1 MEPALEVTGDRIF
14 KANRSI
20 KREREMT
27 APELNKEANAPRSRA
42 FFPFLVLGIGIA
54 LSILLHF
61 VIRDSVEGEAQLRF
75 ERQASDAQH
84 VIEARIHS
92 YADVMYGLRALFSA
106 SSVSR
111 TEFHRYVAGL
121 ELAYRYPGF
130 WGINYAEWVTHD
142 AKVRFEARVRKD
154 TGLDPRGYP
163 KFSIIPPGDRPE
175 YYVLTYLEPMAGNE
189 SVFGLDI
196 STNPAAKNPRAIAEA
211 LASARDSGK
220 LTSSGQLLRQK
231 SFTGLSMRLPV
242 YRPGMPVATVEQRR
256 AAYLGSVGAG
266 FRVKELMRGVLD
278 DHALEVM
285 RFKLY
290 EAGPAENYAAAR
302 QPVGAD
308 HLLFDS
314 NELFNKTAGTA
325 VDASNEDSSFKTV
338 LPIEVAGRIWEV
350 HFRTPTKAIIDRTD
364 LMLPWLTLAAGL
376 VSSFL
381 LFLALYSLASS
392 RRRAVEIASV
402 ITKDLRESEA
412 SLAQA
417 QHMAR
422 LGNWSF
428 DLANGTMDW
437 SAEMYR
443 IFGFNPAFP
452 PPPYE
457 DFLRH
462 IHAKDRASFNE
473 ALQEALRA
481 SQDCKI
487 EHRIVLK
494 DGITRWV
501 QTIAQP
507 AQNARQA
514 VVRGTVMDITESKLA
529 ALRLQVEHR
538 VAQLVASTEDP
549 DQAMPQIIETICTG
563 FGWEC
568 GSHWSLDKDGA
579 LLRCSTSW
587 GEKAPAIWEFLAL
600 TKKMSAPNGVDLPG
614 RAWANRELLFVKDVA
629 SEQGF
634 SRTAAA
640 QQAGLHGALALP
652 IIAGGRV
659 FGVIEL
665 FSAEPVQ
672 PDEALSQLL
681 KSLSAQIGQCL
692 QRRLAEDQLRF
703 IATHD
708 PLTELPNRAMFNE
721 RLRHALHQGVRYNR
735 GLAVM
740 FIDIDRFKVVND
752 SLGHGA
758 GDRLLQTCAKRLTEC
773 LRESDIVAR
782 LGGDEFVV
790 MIENFT
796 GPRDAIAVAQKI
808 LQDLAKPF
816 FVDGQEFLMSAS
828 IGISTF
834 PDDGADV
841 ETLVKNADIAMYRA
855 KDQGRNNYQFYSAQM
870 NKHTFER
877 LAMESSLRRAVE
889 RSEFLLHYQPKLDLR
904 TGAIAGVEA
913 LIRWKHPDWGMV
925 SPAQF
930 IPLAEETGLI
940 VQIGEWVL
948 KTACEQSR
956 QWRDQGIPGVRVAV
970 NLSARQFAQK
980 TLLQDVAKIIAQSGL
995 TPESLE
1001 LEITESMVMHNAE
1014 HARETL
1020 EKLKAMGVSLSID
1033 DFGTGYSSLA
1043 YLKRFPIDCI
1053 KVDRSFIKDI
1063 PTDADDMAITK
1074 GVIALG
1080 HSLRLKVVAE
1090 GVETAEQ
1097 RDFLQANDC
1106 DEFQGFLFSKPLP
1119 AEEVTALLK
1128 NHSRKPN
1135 LTVVEPRK
1143 RA

>member
-1 MEPALEVTGDRIF
+1 
-14 KANRSI
+14 
-20 KREREMT
+20 MT
-27 APELNKEANAPRSRA
+27 ATAMTATDLNKEANAPRGKG
-42 FFPFLVLGIGIA
+42 FFPFLVLGIGIG

-61 VIRDSVEGEAQLRF
+61 VIKDNVQGEAQLRF

-84 VIEARIHS
+84 VIEARIKS
-92 YADVMYGLRALFSA
+92 YADVLHGLAALFST
-106 SSVSR
+106 SNSISR
-111 TEFHRYVAGL
+111 AEFRRYVVAL
-121 ELAYRYPGF
+121 DLPNRYPGF
-130 WGINYAEWVTHD
+130 QGLNYAEYVPHD
-142 AKVRFEARVRKD
+142 AKAGFEARVRRD
-154 TGLDPRGYP
+154 TSLGPRGFP
-163 KFSIIPPGDRPE
+163 NFAIKPAGDRSE
-175 YYVLTYLEPMAGNE
+175 YFVLNYLEPLAGNE
-189 SVFGLDI
+189 LAFGLDI
-196 STNPAAKNPRAIAEA
+196 ASNPPVATA
-211 LASARDSGK
+211 LAAARANGK
-220 LTSSGQLLRQK
+220 LTSSGRLLDVGGNR
-231 SFTGLSMRLPV
+231 SVALAMRLPT
-242 YRPGMPVATVEQRR
+242 YRIGMPVETAEERG

-266 FRVKELMRGVLD
+266 FRVRELIQGALD
-278 DHALEVM
+278 KSKLQHL
-285 RFKLY
+285 RFRLY
-290 EAGPAENYAAAR
+290 DSGPAKDNTPSAAIR
-302 QPVGAD
+302 ED
-308 HLLFDS
+308 RLLFDS
-314 NELFNKTAGTA
+314 DDLLDTSLKVSNAGDPDTLFAT
-325 VDASNEDSSFKTV
+325 S
-338 LPIEVAGRIWEV
+338 LPTEVGGRIWDV
-350 HFRTPTKAIIDRTD
+350 RFTAKKSAIIDRTD
-364 LMLPWLTLAAGL
+364 ALLPWLTLAAGL
-376 VSSFL
+376 VSSLL
-381 LFLALYSLASS
+381 LFFALYSLASS
-392 RRRAVEIASV
+392 RSRALQIAKV

-422 LGNWSF
+422 LGNWSL
-428 DLANGTMDW
+428 DLANGTMEW
-437 SAEMYR
+437 SAETYR
-443 IFGFNPAFP
+443 IFGFNPAFS

-457 DFLRH
+457 DFLRR
-462 IHAKDRASFNE
+462 IHVKDRASFNE
-473 ALQEALRA
+473 ALQETLRA

-487 EHRIVLK
+487 EHRITLK

-501 QTIAQP
+501 HTIAQP
-507 AQNARQA
+507 AQNAQQA
-514 VVRGTVMDITESKLA
+514 VVRGTIMDITESKLA

-587 GEKAPAIWEFLAL
+587 GEKTPAIWEFLAL

-614 RAWANRELLFVKDVA
+614 RAWANRELLFVKDIA

-634 SRTAAA
+634 SRTTAA

-681 KSLSAQIGQCL
+681 KSLSAQIGQCF
-692 QRRLAEDQLRF
+692 QRKLAEDQLRF

-758 GDRLLQTCAKRLTEC
+758 GDRLLQNCAKRLTEC

-808 LQDLAKPF
+808 LHGLAKPF

-889 RSEFLLHYQPKLDLR
+889 RSEFLLHYQPKLDLQ

-913 LIRWKHPDWGMV
+913 LVRWKHPDWGMV

-980 TLLQDVAKIIAQSGL
+980 SLLQDVARIIAESGL

-1001 LEITESMVMHNAE
+1001 LEITESMVMQNAE
-1014 HARETL
+1014 HATETL
-1020 EKLKAMGVSLSID
+1020 QKLKAMGVSLAID

-1053 KVDRSFIKDI
+1053 KIDRSFIKDI
-1063 PTDADDMAITK
+1063 PVDADDMAITK

>member
-1 MEPALEVTGDRIF
+1 
-14 KANRSI
+14 
-20 KREREMT
+20 MT
-27 APELNKEANAPRSRA
+27 ASQERPVQAQRGKTL
-42 FFPFLVLGIGIA
+42 FPFLVLGIGVA
-54 LSILLHF
+54 LSLLLHF
-61 VIRDSVEGEAQLRF
+61 VIRDNVKGEAQLRF

-84 VIEARIHS
+84 VIEARIKS
-92 YADVMYGLRALFSA
+92 YADVLHGLGALFNTSNSIPRA
-106 SSVSR
+106 
-111 TEFHRYVAGL
+111 EFRRYVAAL
-121 ELAYRYPGF
+121 DLPYRYPGF
-130 WGINYAEWVTHD
+130 QGLNYAEYVPHK
-142 AKVRFEARVRKD
+142 ARARFEARVRSD
-154 TGLDPRGYP
+154 TSLDPKGYP
-163 KFSIIPPGDRPE
+163 NFTIKPAGDRPE
-175 YYVLTYLEPMAGNE
+175 YFVLNYLEPLAGNE
-189 SVFGLDI
+189 LAFGLDI
-196 STNPAAKNPRAIAEA
+196 ASNPPVAAA
-211 LASARDSGK
+211 LAAARDSGQ
-220 LTSSGQLLRQK
+220 LTSSGRLRDA
-231 SFTGLSMRLPV
+231 GLSRSAFLAMRLPV
-242 YRPGMPVATVEQRR
+242 YRSGMPLDTVEERR
-256 AAYLGSVGAG
+256 AAYAGSVGAG
-266 FRVKELMRGVLD
+266 FRMRELIQGALD
-278 DHALEVM
+278 KSKLESLQF
-285 RFKLY
+285 RLY
-290 EAGPAENYAAAR
+290 DAGLIKDKTPSAAIR
-302 QPVGAD
+302 ED
-308 HLLFDS
+308 RLLFDS
-314 NELFNKTAGTA
+314 DELLDAPLKAAKAGGP
-325 VDASNEDSSFKTV
+325 DALFATN
-338 LPIEVAGRIWEV
+338 LPMEVGGRIWEV
-350 HFRTPTKAIIDRTD
+350 RFSAKKEGIIDRTD
-364 LMLPWLTLAAGL
+364 ALLPWLTLAAGL
-376 VSSFL
+376 VSSLL
-381 LFLALYSLASS
+381 LFFALYSLASS
-392 RRRAVEIASV
+392 RSRALQIAKV
-402 ITKDLRESEA
+402 ITEDLRESEA

-422 LGNWSF
+422 LGNWTL
-428 DLANGTMDW
+428 DLANGTMEW
-437 SAEMYR
+437 SAETYR

-452 PPPYE
+452 PPPCE
-457 DFLRH
+457 DFLRR

-487 EHRIVLK
+487 EHRIILI

-501 QTIAQP
+501 HTSAQP
-507 AQNARQA
+507 AQRARQA
-514 VVRGTVMDITESKLA
+514 VVRGTIMDITESKLA

-538 VAQLVASTEDP
+538 VTQLVASTEDP

-614 RAWANRELLFVKDVA
+614 RAWANRELLFVKDIA

-634 SRTAAA
+634 SRTTAA

-652 IIAGGRV
+652 IIAGGWV

-672 PDEALSQLL
+672 PDQALSQLL
-681 KSLSAQIGQCL
+681 KSLSAQIGQCF
-692 QRRLAEDQLRF
+692 QRTHAEDQLRF

-708 PLTELPNRAMFNE
+708 PLTELPTRAMFNE

-752 SLGHGA
+752 SLGHSA
-758 GDRLLQTCAKRLTEC
+758 GDRLLQNCAKRLTEC

-808 LQDLAKPF
+808 LHDLAKPF

-889 RSEFLLHYQPKLDLR
+889 HNEFLLHYQPKLDLR

-913 LIRWKHPDWGMV
+913 LVRWQHPDWGMV

-948 KTACEQSR
+948 KAACEQNK
-956 QWRDQGIPGVRVAV
+956 QWRDQGIPALRVAV

-980 TLLQDVAKIIAQSGL
+980 TLLSDVARTIAQSGL
-995 TPESLE
+995 TPDCLE
-1001 LEITESMVMHNAE
+1001 LEITESLVMTNPE
-1014 HARETL
+1014 HATETL
-1020 EKLKAMGVSLSID
+1020 HKLKAMGITLSID

-1043 YLKRFPIDCI
+1043 YLKRFPIDCVKI
-1053 KVDRSFIKDI
+1053 DRSFIKDI
-1063 PTDADDMAITK
+1063 PTEADDMAITK

-1090 GVETAEQ
+1090 GVETVEQ
-1097 RDFLQANDC
+1097 QDFLRSNDC
-1106 DEFQGFLFSKPLP
+1106 DEMQGYLFSKPLP

-1128 NHSRKPN
+1128 SHSQKPN
-1135 LTVVEPRK
+1135 LNVVEPRR